1 MTTLTFNDFGLSP
14 SLVEALVRKG
24 FEEPT
29 PIQALAI
36 PKLLQGSAHLLAKAR
51 TGTGKTAAFGLPLVE
66 RLAEPQPKVRAIV
79 LVPTRELALQ
89 VSAEIASFCTKG
101 LPRIATIYGGASMGE
116 QLRRLSRGVDLV
128 VGTPGRVLD
137 HLDRGTLDLSGLEW
151 LVLDEADE
159 M

>member
-36 PKLLQGSAHLLAKAR
+36 PRLLQGSAHLLAKAR

-79 LVPTRELALQ
+79 LVPR
-89 VSAEIASFCTKG
+89 ASSRCKCPPR
-101 LPRIATIYGGASMGE
+101 LPVFAPRAS
-116 QLRRLSRGVDLV
+116 
-128 VGTPGRVLD
+128 P
-137 HLDRGTLDLSGLEW
+137 
-151 LVLDEADE
+151 A
-159 M
+159 